1 MSWPLFMSLRSKPL
15 ASFSRPEIPLRLLQ
29 QLAARVRLAANGG
42 SRVNVYLLA
51 SVISNE
57 SVNFLMV
64 GGSDGLVN
72 ITITA

>member
-1 MSWPLFMSLRSKPL
+1 MSWPLFMSLRSKPARKFFPIRDPSAL
-15 ASFSRPEIPLRLLQ
+15 VQ